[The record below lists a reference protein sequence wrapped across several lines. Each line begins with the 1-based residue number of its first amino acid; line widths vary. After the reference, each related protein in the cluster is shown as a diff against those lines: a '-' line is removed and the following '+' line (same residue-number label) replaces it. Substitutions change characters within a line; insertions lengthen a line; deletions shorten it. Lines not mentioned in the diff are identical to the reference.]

1 MNVRGVNSMGNK
13 VATAI
18 HPDLSGGV
26 NVGQKIRE
34 LRKAKGFSLKQVAEG
49 AGVSASLV
57 SQVENNRVDPSLSTL
72 RKIALTMGVPV
83 FALIAESSP
92 NDASLVS
99 KEKRRRVNFPGGGL
113 EYEII
118 HSELTKKMGIM
129 IGTLQPG
136 GMTSEEPLAH
146 DGEECLVILKG
157 AVRVEFLQSRREL
170 KEGDSL
176 YFDSSAPHR
185 LVNPHKKICQYYL
198 IITPPKF

>member
-1 MNVRGVNSMGNK
+1 V
-13 VATAI
+13 I
-18 HPDLSGGV
+18 
-26 NVGQKIRE
+26 
-34 LRKAKGFSLKQVAEG
+34 
-49 AGVSASLV
+49 
-57 SQVENNRVDPSLSTL
+57 
-72 RKIALTMGVPV
+72 
-83 FALIAESSP
+83 
-92 NDASLVS
+92 
-99 KEKRRRVNFPGGGL
+99 FPGGGL

-146 DGEECLVILKG
+146 GGEECLVILKG
-157 AVRVEFLQSRREL
+157 GLRVEFQQSQREL

-185 LVNPHKKICQYYL
+185 LVNHHKRTCRFYL

>member
-1 MNVRGVNSMGNK
+1 MDKSAW
-13 VATAI
+13 VASREDVTG
-18 HPDLSGGV
+18 SV
-26 NVGQKIRE
+26 NVGRKIRE
-34 LRKAKGFSLKQVAEG
+34 LRKSRGLPLKQLAEG
-49 AGVSASLV
+49 AGVSPSLI

-92 NDASLVS
+92 DEASLVP
-99 KEKRRRVNFPGGGL
+99 KAKRRRVNFPGGGL

-157 AVRVEFLQSRREL
+157 ALRVEFQQSQREL

-185 LVNPHKKICQYYL
+185 LVNPHKKICQFYL

>member
-1 MNVRGVNSMGNK
+1 MGNNT
-13 VATAI
+13 ATAI
-18 HPDLSGGV
+18 RPDVSGGV
-26 NVGQKIRE
+26 NVGRKIRE
-34 LRKAKGFSLKQVAEG
+34 LRKSKGLSLKQVAEG

-83 FALIAESSP
+83 FALIAESAP
-92 NDASLVS
+92 DDASLVP
-99 KEKRRRVNFPGGGL
+99 KEKRRRVSFPRGGL

-129 IGTLQPG
+129 IGSLQPG
-136 GMTSEEPLAH
+136 GMTSEDPLAH

-157 AVRVEFLQSRREL
+157 ALRVEFQQSQREL

-185 LVNPHKKICQYYL
+185 LVNLHKKMCRFYL

>member
-1 MNVRGVNSMGNK
+1 MGNH
-13 VATAI
+13 VAAAI
-18 HPDLSGGV
+18 RPDLSGGV

-34 LRKAKGFSLKQVAEG
+34 LRKSKGFSLKQVAEG

-72 RKIALTMGVPV
+72 RKIALTLGVPV
-83 FALIAESSP
+83 FALIAESGP
-92 NDASLVS
+92 DDASLVS
-99 KEKRRRVNFPGGGL
+99 KEKRRRVKLPGGGL

-157 AVRVEFLQSRREL
+157 AVRVEFQQSQREL

-176 YFDSSAPHR
+176 LLRQLGS
-185 LVNPHKKICQYYL
+185 
-198 IITPPKF
+198 PPAREPL

>member
-1 MNVRGVNSMGNK
+1 MQ
-13 VATAI
+13 T
-18 HPDLSGGV
+18 
-26 NVGQKIRE
+26 
-34 LRKAKGFSLKQVAEG
+34 KAKTAKAPAALQSDSAGFSLGRRIRDLRLDRKFSLKELASG

-57 SQVENNRVDPSLSTL
+57 SQIENNHVDPSLSTL

-83 FALIAESSP
+83 FALIAESAH
-92 NDASLVS
+92 DEASLIPKS
-99 KEKRRRVNFPGGGL
+99 KRRRVSFPQGGP

-129 IGTLQPG
+129 IGTLPPG
-136 GMTSEEPLAH
+136 GMTSEEPIAH

-157 AVRVEFLQSRREL
+157 RVHVEFQSSRREL

-185 LVNPHKKICQYYL
+185 LVNPGRQPCRFYL

>member
-1 MNVRGVNSMGNK
+1 MVKNASA
-13 VATAI
+13 ATRRDAT
-18 HPDLSGGV
+18 DGV
-26 NVGQKIRE
+26 NVGWTIRE
-34 LRKAKGFSLKQVAEG
+34 LRKSKSLSLKQLAEG

-57 SQVENNRVDPSLSTL
+57 SQIENNRVDPSLSTL

-83 FALIAESSP
+83 FALISESSP
-92 NDASLVS
+92 EDASLVP
-99 KEKRRRVNFPGGGL
+99 KEKRRRVSFPRGGP

-157 AVRVEFLQSRREL
+157 GLRVEFQQSQREL
-170 KEGDSL
+170 KKGDSL

-185 LVNPHKKICQYYL
+185 LVNHHKRACRFYL